1 MTVSVPTD
9 KRFRRRT
16 QLRPSKRRRVFTARW
31 RRVLKVSAIFVIVL
45 FVGYQIKVFVLQMP
59 VLSID
64 RVIVRGNVHLST
76 DEALS
81 LVDGLHGENI
91 FRTDLEQ
98 CRNAL
103 LASPWVKDA
112 TLRIVIPST
121 IKISISER
129 VPMALGRID
138 GHLYLIDDQARLIA
152 EYGTEYTHFDLPVID
167 GLLRETS
174 NGQVVIDDQRSH
186 LTMRVMNDLETQPRI
201 VGRVSQIDV
210 SNPSNVVVILD
221 DDEALIHLGVN
232 QFAERLRSYL
242 EMVTAL
248 REKVPHI
255 DYVDLRFGNRV
266 YVRPCRT
273 RGRLKCATVNCRTC
287 L

>member
-16 QLRPSKRRRVFTARW
+16 QLRPIKRRHVFTARW

-91 FRTDLEQ
+91 FITDLEQ
-98 CRNAL
+98 WRNAL

-112 TLRIVIPST
+112 TLRTVIPST
-121 IKISISER
+121 IKIAISER

-152 EYGTEYTHFDLPVID
+152 EHGTEYTHFDLPVID
-167 GLLRETS
+167 GLLHETS
-174 NGQVVIDDQRSH
+174 NGQIVIDDQRSH

-201 VGRVSQIDV
+201 VGRISQIDV

-242 EMVTAL
+242 EMVMAL

-266 YVRPCRT
+266 YVRPV
-273 RGRLKCATVNCRTC
+273 GLEGGSSVQQ
-287 L
+287 

>member
-16 QLRPSKRRRVFTARW
+16 QLRPIKRRRVFTARW
-31 RRVLKVSAIFVIVL
+31 WRVLKVSAIFVIVL

-98 CRNAL
+98 WRNAL

-152 EYGTEYTHFDLPVID
+152 EHGTEYTHFDLPVID

-266 YVRPCRT
+266 YVRPV
-273 RGRLKCATVNCRTC
+273 GLEGGSSVQQ
-287 L
+287 

>member
-31 RRVLKVSAIFVIVL
+31 WRVLKVSAIFVIVL

-98 CRNAL
+98 WRNAL

-167 GLLRETS
+167 GLLHETS

-266 YVRPCRT
+266 YVRPV
-273 RGRLKCATVNCRTC
+273 GLEGGSSVQQ
-287 L
+287 

>member
-31 RRVLKVSAIFVIVL
+31 WRVLKVSAIFVIVL

-98 CRNAL
+98 WRNAL

-242 EMVTAL
+242 EMVMAL

-266 YVRPCRT
+266 YVRPV
-273 RGRLKCATVNCRTC
+273 GLEGGSSVQQ
-287 L
+287 

>member
-98 CRNAL
+98 WRNAL

-266 YVRPCRT
+266 YVRPV
-273 RGRLKCATVNCRTC
+273 GLEGGSSVQQ
-287 L
+287 

>member
-1 MTVSVPTD
+1 
-9 KRFRRRT
+9 
-16 QLRPSKRRRVFTARW
+16 
-31 RRVLKVSAIFVIVL
+31 
-45 FVGYQIKVFVLQMP
+45 MP

-91 FRTDLEQ
+91 FITDLEQ
-98 CRNAL
+98 WRNAL

-121 IKISISER
+121 IKIAISER

-152 EYGTEYTHFDLPVID
+152 EYGAEYTHFDLPVID
-167 GLLRETS
+167 GLLHETS

-186 LTMRVMNDLETQPRI
+186 LTMRVMNDLETQPHI

-266 YVRPCRT
+266 YVRPV
-273 RGRLKCATVNCRTC
+273 GLEGGSSVQQ
-287 L
+287 

>member
-31 RRVLKVSAIFVIVL
+31 WRVLKVSAIFVIVL

-98 CRNAL
+98 WRNAL

-266 YVRPCRT
+266 YVRPV
-273 RGRLKCATVNCRTC
+273 GLEGGSSVQQ
-287 L
+287 

>member
-16 QLRPSKRRRVFTARW
+16 QLRPIKRRRVFTARW

-98 CRNAL
+98 WRNAL

-266 YVRPCRT
+266 YVRPV
-273 RGRLKCATVNCRTC
+273 GLEGGSSVQQ
-287 L
+287 

>member
-16 QLRPSKRRRVFTARW
+16 QLRPIKRRRVFTARW

-98 CRNAL
+98 WRNAV

-152 EYGTEYTHFDLPVID
+152 EYGAEYTHFDLPVID
-167 GLLRETS
+167 GLLHETS

-266 YVRPCRT
+266 YVRPV
-273 RGRLKCATVNCRTC
+273 GLEGGSSVQQ
-287 L
+287 

>member
-1 MTVSVPTD
+1 MTVRVPTD

-16 QLRPSKRRRVFTARW
+16 QLRPMKRRSVFTARW
-31 RRVLKVSAIFVIVL
+31 RRNLTVSAIFVVVL
-45 FVGYQIKVFVLQMP
+45 FMGYRIGAYVLQMP

-64 RVIVRGNVHLST
+64 RLIVLGNVHLST
-76 DEALS
+76 DETLS
-81 LVDGLHGENI
+81 LVDGLRGENI
-91 FRTDLEQ
+91 LIADLEQ
-98 CRNAL
+98 WRNAL
-103 LASPWVKDA
+103 LVSPWVKDA
-112 TLRIVIPST
+112 TLRKVIPST
-121 IKISISER
+121 IKIEISER
-129 VPMALGRID
+129 APMALGRID

-152 EYGTEYTHFDLPVID
+152 EHGADYTHFDLPVID

-174 NGQVVIDDQRSH
+174 DGPVVIDDQRSH

-232 QFAERLRSYL
+232 QFAERLQSYL
-242 EMVTAL
+242 EMFTAL
-248 REKVPHI
+248 RKKVPHI

-266 YVRPCRT
+266 YVRPV
-273 RGRLKCATVNCRTC
+273 GLEGDSSGQQ
-287 L
+287 

>member
-16 QLRPSKRRRVFTARW
+16 QLRPIKRRRVFTARW

-91 FRTDLEQ
+91 FRTNLEQ
-98 CRNAL
+98 WRNAL

-201 VGRVSQIDV
+201 VGRISQIDV

-242 EMVTAL
+242 EMVMAL

-266 YVRPCRT
+266 YVRPV
-273 RGRLKCATVNCRTC
+273 GLEGGSSVQQ
-287 L
+287 

>member
-98 CRNAL
+98 WRNAL

-201 VGRVSQIDV
+201 VGRISQIDV

-242 EMVTAL
+242 EMVMAL

-266 YVRPCRT
+266 YVRPV
-273 RGRLKCATVNCRTC
+273 GLEGGSSVQQ
-287 L
+287 

>member
-16 QLRPSKRRRVFTARW
+16 QLRPIKRRRVFTARW
-31 RRVLKVSAIFVIVL
+31 RRVLKVSAIFVVVL

-81 LVDGLHGENI
+81 LVDELHGENI

-98 CRNAL
+98 WRNAL

-152 EYGTEYTHFDLPVID
+152 EYGAEYTHFDLPVID
-167 GLLRETS
+167 GLLHETS

-266 YVRPCRT
+266 YVRPV
-273 RGRLKCATVNCRTC
+273 GLEGGSSVQQ
-287 L
+287 

>member
-98 CRNAL
+98 WRNAL

-266 YVRPCRT
+266 HVRPV
-273 RGRLKCATVNCRTC
+273 GLEGDSSGQQ
-287 L
+287 

>member
-98 CRNAL
+98 WRNAL

-201 VGRVSQIDV
+201 VGRISQIDV

-266 YVRPCRT
+266 YVRPV
-273 RGRLKCATVNCRTC
+273 GLEGGSSVQQ
-287 L
+287 

>member
-266 YVRPCRT
+266 YVRPV
-273 RGRLKCATVNCRTC
+273 GLEGGSSVQQ
-287 L
+287 